1 MCKFCDKKYE
11 EKDVFIGR
19 SRSGQSKYEKRKVL
33 VNTSWDD
40 ADWSNDL
47 NIFGKKERGCIMDVA
62 LNTRSSEIEFGYNA
76 YSRDS
81 SFRASLRIYFCP
93 FCGKTLNNHENN
105 NQSLQM

>member
-19 SRSGQSKYEKRKVL
+19 SRSGRSKYEKRKVL

-40 ADWSNDL
+40 ANWHHNTGYGEQKGS
-47 NIFGKKERGCIMDVA
+47 IMDVE
-62 LNTRSSEIEFGYNA
+62 LDTRSNEILFGYNA
-76 YSRDS
+76 YSCDS
-81 SFRASLRIYFCP
+81 SFDSKLKINFCP
-93 FCGKTLNNHENN
+93 FCGNKLNNHENN